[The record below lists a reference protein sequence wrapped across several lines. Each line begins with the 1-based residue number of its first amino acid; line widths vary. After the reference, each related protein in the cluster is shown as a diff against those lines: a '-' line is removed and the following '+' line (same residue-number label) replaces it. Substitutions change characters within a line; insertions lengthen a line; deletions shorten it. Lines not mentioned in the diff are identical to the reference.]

1 MRHSWYFQTLLTTSS
16 LAAMPNKERKA
27 IVIQQIEVYI
37 ELYVQKEN
45 SGIQEL

>member
-37 ELYVQKEN
+37 ELYVQKEK
-45 SGIQEL
+45 